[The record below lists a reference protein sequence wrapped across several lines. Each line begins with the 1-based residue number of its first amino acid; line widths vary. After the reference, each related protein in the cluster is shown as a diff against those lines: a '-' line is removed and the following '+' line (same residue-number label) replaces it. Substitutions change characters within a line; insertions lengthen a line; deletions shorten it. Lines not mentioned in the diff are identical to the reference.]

1 MIMKVKNYQG
11 GAAYSAPALTLVEV
25 SSEGILCASF
35 GNEGFESNGPTYGEG
50 QDNNGWN

>member
-1 MIMKVKNYQG
+1 MKMKNSQG
-11 GAAYSAPALTLVEV
+11 GAAYSAPVSTFVEV

-35 GNEGFESNGPTYGEG
+35 GNEGFDLNGSTYGDG